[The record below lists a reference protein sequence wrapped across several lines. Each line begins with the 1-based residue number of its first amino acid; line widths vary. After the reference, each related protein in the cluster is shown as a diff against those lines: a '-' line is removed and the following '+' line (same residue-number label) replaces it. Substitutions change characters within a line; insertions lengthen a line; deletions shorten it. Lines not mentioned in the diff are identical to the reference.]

1 MYVLAL
7 SDYKQ
12 PAAAA
17 GYKPAPQLAPQLG
30 RQTAVYSCFVMEAY
44 LFCIYTTSPSYV
56 TRYVRRT
63 YLLLLLLF
71 GSLVNEVHELVELRR
86 NDDLCAAVA
95 LFAHG

>member
-30 RQTAVYSCFVMEAY
+30 RQTAVYSCFVMEAF
-44 LFCIYTTSPSYV
+44 LFCIYNKSVLRNALRKTDV
-56 TRYVRRT
+56 LIIVAVVR
-63 YLLLLLLF
+63 
-71 GSLVNEVHELVELRR
+71 EPRR
-86 NDDLCAAVA
+86 
-95 LFAHG
+95 

>member
-1 MYVLAL
+1 MFILV
-7 SDYKQ
+7 
-12 PAAAA
+12 
-17 GYKPAPQLAPQLG
+17 
-30 RQTAVYSCFVMEAY
+30 RQTNCSLFLFRYGGFFCFV
-44 LFCIYTTSPSYV
+44 YTTSPSYV

-71 GSLVNEVHELVELRR
+71 GSLVDEVHELVELRR